1 MQYILTYYIYSSSH
15 RDEPCPSNARKGSCQ
30 WSGPL
35 NRLADHL
42 QRTPACC
49 NLWTPHPTSPN
60 DSYGEKVVEF
70 AFLVAEDINN
80 SNTYSTNGPCRS
92 WKPQMCL
99 PSGSE
104 VIDACVPYIE
114 IKRHPRLARW
124 TITPYAMAG
133 QQECDRMYMDIRVE
147 SPNQNGPSGGMLY
160 HYRGNVNRSSRT
172 NQEAC
177 RSGRTLALTD
187 DQVRK
192 LQWFRKLMSVYVT
205 IVYFPPDVPIN
216 LGSIFRSYMR
226 LHLDAEGAQQDPSR
240 WGQQWLT
247 NDINQED
254 VETASL
260 AQLENVDRVIDN
272 DRVFIRQRLTSVIVF
287 DLDANANIGNV

>member
-1 MQYILTYYIYSSSH
+1 M
-15 RDEPCPSNARKGSCQ
+15 
-30 WSGPL
+30 
-35 NRLADHL
+35 
-42 QRTPACC
+42 
-49 NLWTPHPTSPN
+49 
-60 DSYGEKVVEF
+60 YGEKVVEF
-70 AFLVAEDINN
+70 AFLVEEDINHGE
-80 SNTYSTNGPCRS
+80 TYAKDGPCRA

-104 VIDACVPYIE
+104 VIDACVPYIQV
-114 IKRHPRLARW
+114 KRHPKLARW

-147 SPNQNGPSGGMLY
+147 SPNQEGPASGMLF
-160 HYRGNVNRSSRT
+160 HYRGNVNRSNRT
-172 NQEAC
+172 NHEAC
-177 RSGRTLALTD
+177 RSGRTLSLTD

-192 LQWFRKLMSVYVT
+192 LQWFRKLMNVYVT
-205 IVYFPPDVPIN
+205 IVYFPHDVPVN

-240 WGQQWLT
+240 WRGQQQVT
-247 NDINQED
+247 IDDNQEN

-272 DRVFIRQRLTSVIVF
+272 DRVFIRQRLTSVVTF
-287 DLDANANIGNV
+287 DLDNNGNINLM